1 MNQNDPN
8 RTIISGPI
16 DPNRTVMGNP
26 GMNSNQTMAMSAP
39 PLAGDPNRTTAFAP
53 SQPLSFILT
62 PTRTATMANGP
73 AREQFL
79 LEITAPS
86 DGGLP
91 GMQMSGD
98 RAPLNLCLVID
109 RSGSMEGQPIEYAKQ
124 ACGQLVDL
132 LSPNDI
138 LSIVVFDEI
147 VEVLMAP
154 QRVTDKQAIKNGIAQ
169 LQPGYTTNLYDGLT
183 LGSQQLSQA
192 IESGRVTRMV
202 VLTDGE
208 PTAGI
213 KDFQPLVGHAG
224 EIKDRGITTTYLG
237 FGQEYNE
244 ELLAAMAKKSG
255 GNYYYIPQ
263 PQLIPEIFRTEF
275 NKMVSTTGV
284 NLKFDLKTARWV
296 NFKGATGYS
305 GPAGEREVSINLA
318 DIERGST
325 IEVVVD
331 FEFDNHP
338 LGHYRVAS
346 GKLTYDSL
354 GGGTQVVD
362 VDFVMEFTAEQARYM
377 AAPNPK
383 VDAAWQISA
392 ASRVVEKTIMGL
404 KTQAITSQAAL
415 ADLAKTQALLTAQGK
430 TSDAQEVT
438 MAMQAIQRGDVGGA
452 EKTLMGTMVHL
463 DQGKSQ

>member
-8 RTIISGPI
+8 RTIISPPL
-16 DPNRTVMGNP
+16 DPNRTVVGGP
-26 GMNSNQTMAMSAP
+26 SFGGNQTMAMSAP
-39 PLAGDPNRTTAFAP
+39 PMAGDPNRTAAFAP
-53 SQPLSFILT
+53 ASPLKFVLT
-62 PTRTATMANGP
+62 PTREATMANGP

-79 LEITAPS
+79 LEITAPT

-91 GMQMSGD
+91 GMSMSGD

-109 RSGSMEGQPIEYAKQ
+109 RSGSMEGQPMDYAKQ
-124 ACGQLVDL
+124 ACNQLVDL
-132 LSPNDI
+132 LSANDV

-147 VEVLMAP
+147 VEVLMTP

-169 LQPGYTTNLYDGLT
+169 LQPGYTTNLYDGMT
-183 LGSQQLSQA
+183 LGSQQLGQA

-213 KDFQPLVGHAG
+213 KDFQPLVAHSG
-224 EIKDRGITTTYLG
+224 EIKDKGITTTFLG

-244 ELLAAMAKKSG
+244 ELLASMAKRSG
-255 GNYYYIPQ
+255 GNYYYIPR
-263 PQLIPEIFRTEF
+263 PELIPEIFRTEF

-284 NLKFDLKTARWV
+284 NLRLDLKTARWV
-296 NFKGATGYS
+296 KLKGVTGHT
-305 GPAGEREVSINLA
+305 GAIDREISVNLA
-318 DIERGST
+318 DIEKGST
-325 IEVVVD
+325 IEVVCD
-331 FEFDNHP
+331 FEFENHP
-338 LGHYRVAS
+338 LGWYRVAS
-346 GKLTYDSL
+346 GKLSYDSVT
-354 GGGTQVVD
+354 GGTQTVD
-362 VDFVMEFTAEQARYM
+362 VDFVMEFTADSARYM

-383 VDAAWQISA
+383 VDAAWQVSA

-415 ADLAKTQALLTAQGK
+415 ADLAKTQALLTSQGK
-430 TSDAQEVT
+430 KADAQEVT
-438 MAMQAIQRGDVGGA
+438 MAMQAIQRGDIGGA
-452 EKTLMGTMVHL
+452 EKTLMGTMVKL